1 MDKVRPC
8 KQRFEKQPMWTQRS
22 EETNSKPDRRIGLP
36 AQDEQNA
43 PFPGSKALHLM
54 IRQAKRWQLSLPL
67 LLFFEAHRPLRFL
80 VGQTLVVAA
89 PVAGLLGFDDLEV
102 WAAVLDD
109 DDALLHLR
117 QALEATTRQDG
128 TAS

>member
-1 MDKVRPC
+1 
-8 KQRFEKQPMWTQRS
+8 MWIQRS
-22 EETNSKPDRRIGLP
+22 EETNSEPDRRIGLP

-43 PFPGSKALHLM
+43 PFPRSRALQFM
-54 IRQAKRWQLSLPL
+54 IRLAKRWQLSLPL
-67 LLFFEAHRPLRFL
+67 LLFLEAHRPLRFL

-89 PVAGLLGFDDLEV
+89 PVASLLGFDDLEV

-109 DDALLHLR
+109 EDALLHLR
-117 QALEATTRQDG
+117 QALEAAACQDG

>member
-1 MDKVRPC
+1 
-8 KQRFEKQPMWTQRS
+8 MWIQRS
-22 EETNSKPDRRIGLP
+22 EETKSEPDRRIGLP

-43 PFPGSKALHLM
+43 PFPCSKTLQLM
-54 IRQAKRWQLSLPL
+54 VRQVKRWQLSLPL

-89 PVAGLLGFDDLEV
+89 PVASLLGFEDLEV

-117 QALEATTRQDG
+117 QALEAATRQDG
-128 TAS
+128 AAS